1 MRMAPVVGNVALGVG
16 CKGDEQLDSWP
27 TWAEPEHLKSSAED
41 VQPISIPE
49 EGLRGEVPGAFSQLE
64 GPEPGKN
71 GGFSVT
77 RVQCSAAACSA

>member
-1 MRMAPVVGNVALGVG
+1 MRMAPVVGNFALGVG

-49 EGLRGEVPGAFSQLE
+49 EGPALGTP
-64 GPEPGKN
+64 
-71 GGFSVT
+71 
-77 RVQCSAAACSA
+77 